1 MNIVDSCGWLEFIA
15 NGQNADF
22 FQPVLEDEEQLL
34 LPGLVAFEVIR
45 RLMALKQDVAIGPT
59 LAVMGRLK
67 RVDLTVAQLAQAAV
81 AARTHKLAMAD
92 AIIWQTA
99 QVSQARLY
107 TQDIDLQGLPGVV
120 YQARRLNNE
129 GLIRPGNA

>member
-15 NGQNADF
+15 NGHNADF
-22 FQPVLEDEEQLL
+22 FQPVLEVEGQLL

-45 RLMALKQDVAIGPT
+45 RLMVLKQDVAIGPT
-59 LAVMGRLK
+59 LTVMGRLK
-67 RVDLTVAQLAQAAV
+67 RADLTVAQLAQAAF
-81 AARTHKLAMAD
+81 AARTNKLAMAD

-99 QVSQARLY
+99 QVNQALLY

>member
-67 RVDLTVAQLAQAAV
+67 RVDLTVAQLAQAAF